1 MGPASKPAKM
11 HVERSEMLNLIQR
24 WDSLGAC
31 TIIPLETKD
40 FAEAVGIFTVDK
52 DAFYFRLIINPKAI
66 NSCMASLS
74 YITKELTP
82 GSMLSL
88 LSLKPGDM
96 FRFFVLMT
104 TWLITTRYCF
114 QVTAKRA
121 MRNAFRMAFQSSEL
135 KHLQCFRPEFEGR
148 PLLVCLAILA
158 MGDSLAVDN
167 GQQAHKNALD
177 LGCGS
182 MRAHESLRYRSPI
195 PRGRFHWT
203 SSGWRLCRN
212 PTAPHFP
219 ISGKTMA
226 AARFRRVWPVWPC
239 SCWLCFRR
247 TDSTWKET

>member
-1 MGPASKPAKM
+1 MPSAKPFEEARVKIRHALMLLNICIPELGLHLWTPKCSGFPKEMGPASKPAKM

-104 TWLITTRYCF
+104 T
-114 QVTAKRA
+114 
-121 MRNAFRMAFQSSEL
+121 
-135 KHLQCFRPEFEGR
+135 
-148 PLLVCLAILA
+148 
-158 MGDSLAVDN
+158 
-167 GQQAHKNALD
+167 
-177 LGCGS
+177 
-182 MRAHESLRYRSPI
+182 
-195 PRGRFHWT
+195 
-203 SSGWRLCRN
+203 
-212 PTAPHFP
+212 
-219 ISGKTMA
+219 
-226 AARFRRVWPVWPC
+226 
-239 SCWLCFRR
+239 
-247 TDSTWKET
+247 